1 MADLQRAR
9 ESRGS
14 RVERWS
20 FALAFGAAGA
30 AAIVLLVAPTV
41 IVLITSFTDGPS
53 TAVTPIA
60 SSTAGNAINASLT
73 RISTLSSR
81 RK

>member
-1 MADLQRAR
+1 MADVQRAR

-41 IVLITSFTDGPS
+41 IVLITSFTSAYSLKFPPPGYS
-53 TAVTPIA
+53 TRWYAA
-60 SSTAGNAINASLT
+60 LWND
-73 RISTLSSR
+73 
-81 RK
+81 